1 VRPLSEAERTLTVDF
16 NEEGLDDIVSDH
28 LEVGVTDPVR
38 DLGISAWTTRYATS
52 LFNLKGIVTHSGP
65 GTSEEVVKDS
75 DLVTEQHQSVNQV
88 RTNETST
95 TGNCTKLAL
104 SPQYWTETDNRHTED
119 PLSLGIGQELDR
131 WELSDGSVLDRVGF
145 LVVDRLGSKIF
156 LFRTN
161 VDGLS
166 TGLDVAGGLSNE
178 SA

>member
-1 VRPLSEAERTLTVDF
+1 L
-16 NEEGLDDIVSDH
+16 NG
-28 LEVGVTDPVR
+28 
-38 DLGISAWTTRYATS
+38 
-52 LFNLKGIVTHSGP
+52 
-65 GTSEEVVKDS
+65 
-75 DLVTEQHQSVNQV
+75 
-88 RTNETST
+88 
-95 TGNCTKLAL
+95 
-104 SPQYWTETDNRHTED
+104 TDNRHTED

-145 LVVDRLGSKIF
+145 LVVDRLGSKIL